1 MKQNTNNPLRTLR
14 QWLGTKAKALTG
26 CRCVALMAMLML
38 GGTEMALAQSM
49 TDEQVIT
56 YVTSSLAAGKDQR
69 TIALELARRGVTEEQ
84 ALRVKRLYERRLSE
98 GSIEAPDTDTRT
110 RSRLRQSNTTD
121 NESAY
126 IGQQFDI
133 NRPGGGTPG
142 NRQRTPS
149 DNRRVGNRLNTNDEQ
164 QSQQANTIEM
174 QLWEEFADPETVE
187 EELLPVYGRNIFN
200 SELLSFEPSVNMATP
215 RNYTFGPG
223 DEVIIDVWGDNE
235 VTIRQTISPDGN
247 ITIDGLGLV
256 TLAGK
261 TVESADQY
269 LRQRLSRIYAG
280 LNANDGVNDME
291 VSLGQS
297 RTIQVHVMGE
307 VKSPGSYM
315 VSSFATLFHALY
327 QAGGVGEIGSLR
339 NIQLVRNGRT
349 IATLDVYD
357 FIMNGNLKKQVM
369 LEEGDVVIVPA
380 YEQLVTLTGMVK
392 RPMRYEMRH
401 DETLKQLFA
410 YAGGLSNKA
419 YTKSIRVMREND
431 AMREV
436 CTVRKDQFGTF
447 HTMDGDQI
455 DIEAVIDRYVNRL
468 TIRGAVYHPGDYQL
482 GEVNTIKQLIAAADG
497 LMGDAFLARA
507 VLQRENADLTRE
519 VMSVDIAALMNGTIN
534 DIPLQ
539 NNDILYIPSIHDL
552 KDIGTVK
559 IHGEVARPGEYVFS
573 AHMTIEDLVIEAGGL
588 KESASTERV
597 DVTRRIRDPK
607 SEVETSLLSQTF
619 RFALKDG
626 FIIDGT
632 PGFELEPYDEVYIRK
647 SPAYSDQNNVTI
659 KGEVLYPGEYGMTHK
674 TTRLSDIIEMAGG
687 LTSHSYIK
695 GASLIRKFSD
705 EEMAR
710 QKSALAMVKN
720 SKDSLSAD
728 MLNISPT
735 YSIGIDLTRA
745 LEHKGSNA
753 DIVLRDG
760 DVIEIPEYVNTVKIS
775 GAVMHPNTVTY
786 NEGMTVKDYIIQ
798 AGGYGNRAR
807 KNRAYSVCMNGQ
819 VKKARSGS
827 RTAIEPG
834 CELIIPMKEESH
846 WTAAQTMSVATTSAS
861 IGTMIASIANMLRQ

>member
-14 QWLGTKAKALTG
+14 QWMGTKAKGLRL
-26 CRCVALMAMLML
+26 CHPMALMALLMVCVQPA
-38 GGTEMALAQSM
+38 EAQSM
-49 TDEQVIT
+49 TDDQVIT

-84 ALRVKRLYERRLSE
+84 ALRVKRLYEKRLSE
-98 GSIEAPDTDTRT
+98 GSIEAPETDTRT
-110 RSRLRQSNTTD
+110 RSRMRQTQTTEQ
-121 NESAY
+121 ESAY
-126 IGQQFDI
+126 IGHQFDMT
-133 NRPGGGTPG
+133 RPGGATPG
-142 NRQRTPS
+142 NRQRTSS
-149 DNRRVGNRLNTNDEQ
+149 DNRRVGNRLNTHDEQ
-164 QSQQANTIEM
+164 ENQQANSIEM
-174 QLWEEFADPETVE
+174 QLWEEFADPAEQDAE
-187 EELLPVYGRNIFN
+187 LPVYGRNIFS
-200 SELLSFEPSVNMATP
+200 SELLSFEPSVNLATP

-235 VTIRQTISPDGN
+235 VTIRETISPDGN
-247 ITIDGLGLV
+247 INVEGLGPV

-280 LNANDGVNDME
+280 LNSNDGVNDLE

-307 VKSPGSYM
+307 VKNPGSYM

-327 QAGGVGEIGSLR
+327 NAGGVSEIGSLR
-339 NIQLVRNGRT
+339 NIQLVRAGKT

-357 FIMNGNLKKQVM
+357 FIMNGNLRKQVM

-392 RPMRYEMRH
+392 RPMRYEMKH
-401 DETLKQLFA
+401 DETLRQLFA

-436 CTVRKDQFGTF
+436 CTVRKEQFGTF

-482 GEVNTIKQLIAAADG
+482 GEVNTVKQLIAAADG
-497 LMGDAFLARA
+497 LMGDAFLTRA

-519 VMSVDIAALMNGTIN
+519 VMSVDIASLMNGTIN

-552 KDIGTVK
+552 KDVGTVK

-607 SEVETSLLSQTF
+607 AEIESSQLSQTF

-626 FIIDGT
+626 LVIDGI

-647 SPAYSDQNNVTI
+647 SPAYSDLNNVTV
-659 KGEVLYPGEYGMTHK
+659 KGEVLFPGEYGMTHK

-687 LTSHSYIK
+687 VTSHSYVK
-695 GASLIRKFSD
+695 GASLTRKFSD

-728 MLNISPT
+728 MLNINPT

-745 LEHKGSNA
+745 LEHKGSDA

-807 KNRAYSVCMNGQ
+807 KNRAYIVCMNGQ
-819 VKKARSGS
+819 VKKARSRS
-827 RTAIEPG
+827 RSAIEPG